1 MKKKLFFSRF
11 TQRVV
16 TSHTHEMCFKSHL
29 GSTFYFFVRSLEQLR
44 QKCSLWRSC
53 SLRQRELS
61 NLVVGFYHQVAFF
74 WQTIENIFT
83 KTTVLRS
90 TLLCFDCEFW
100 SKTFLNSYIG
110 NPIDTVTLRFQDPP
124 SLLYGCLQLI
134 LFLQTSVS
142 GCVSKISAFLLS
154 VNGRQAPDE
163 WKSLSQRN
171 VT

>member
-44 QKCSLWRSC
+44 QKCSLWRSW

-110 NPIDTVTLRFQDPP
+110 NPIDTVTSSFSRP
-124 SLLYGCLQLI
+124 SFVALW
-134 LFLQTSVS
+134 
-142 GCVSKISAFLLS
+142 LS
-154 VNGRQAPDE
+154 STNFIFTNVCFRLCFEN
-163 WKSLSQRN
+163 LSFPFEC
-171 VT
+171 